1 MPAYA
6 PVWDMIQTVGRNKM
20 AHLGHRGGRSALKL
34 CPIGKY
40 AHRQPF
46 AYPPLRD
53 LCAPDLQVVDRVEQA
68 DIIVLSHSKDLLNC
82 ADILAGLGDQ
92 KIVLLSEEP
101 FWDTIWGADPFARDQ
116 QFDHNGQTLSFSVLN
131 HSTSGIFD
139 FDQIPYFLLTDHSY
153 AGRYAYRFRINAR
166 KSAADWKAHFA
177 APALQAA
184 FVAEKRL
191 GEKFAV
197 SFPQQDTYGLC
208 RFRSQLTAVYQT
220 GAYQRGAY
228 QTGDVLRAGLGWRKG
243 VVRQALPDWHLEKLL
258 ELDGRCRFVSA
269 LENTHQRTYVTE
281 KFFDA
286 FAVGGVPLYY
296 ASPAHRIHGIVPAGT
311 WVNLFGQTPE
321 QAVETIDAF
330 PFEDAFY
337 DRYTQAQAQLAD
349 LFCTPQAM
357 IHERARLR
365 DALIG
370 ALQTLTA

>member
-1 MPAYA
+1 
-6 PVWDMIQTVGRNKM
+6 MI
-20 AHLGHRGGRSALKL
+20 KL

-40 AHRQPF
+40 AHRQPL

-68 DIIVLSHSKDLLNC
+68 DIILIAHSKDLLNC

-101 FWDTIWGADPFARDQ
+101 FWDTIWGTDPFAREQ
-116 QFDHNGQTLSFSVLN
+116 RFDYNGQVISFTVLN
-131 HSTSGIFD
+131 HSTSRIFD
-139 FDQIPYFLLTDHSY
+139 FDRIPYFLMTDHSY
-153 AGRYAYRFRINAR
+153 SARYAYRFRVNAR
-166 KSAADWKAHFA
+166 KSAADWKTHFA
-177 APALQAA
+177 ALPLQAA

-191 GEKFAV
+191 NEKFAV
-197 SFPQQDTYGLC
+197 SFPEHDTYGLC
-208 RFRSQLTAVYQT
+208 RFRSQLTAAYQAGAYQT
-220 GAYQRGAY
+220 GPY

-243 VVRQALPDWHLEKLL
+243 ARRQALSDWHLEKLL

-269 LENTHQRTYVTE
+269 LENTHQPAYLTE

-296 ASPAHRIHGIVPAGT
+296 ASPAHRVHGAVPAGS
-311 WVNLFGQTPE
+311 WINLFGQSPE
-321 QAVETIDAF
+321 QAGESINAF
-330 PFEDAFY
+330 AFEGDFY

-357 IHERARLR
+357 LSERARLR
-365 DALIG
+365 AALIG

>member
-1 MPAYA
+1 
-6 PVWDMIQTVGRNKM
+6 MI
-20 AHLGHRGGRSALKL
+20 KL

-46 AYPPLRD
+46 AYPSLRD
-53 LCAPDLQVVDRVEQA
+53 LCEPDVQVVERVEQA
-68 DIIVLSHSKDLLNC
+68 DIILIAHSKDLLNC

-92 KIVLLSEEP
+92 KTVLLSEEP
-101 FWDTIWGADPFARDQ
+101 FCDTIWGADPFAREQ
-116 QFDHNGQTLSFSVLN
+116 QFDHNGRMLSFSVLN

-153 AGRYAYRFRINAR
+153 SARYAYRFRINAR

-191 GEKFAV
+191 NEKFAV
-197 SFPQQDTYGLC
+197 SFPEHDTYGLC
-208 RFRSQLTAVYQT
+208 RFRSQVTA
-220 GAYQRGAY
+220 AYRTGAY

-243 VVRQALPDWHLEKLL
+243 AVRQALSDWHLEKLL

-296 ASPAHRIHGIVPAGT
+296 ASPAHRVHGIVPAGS
-311 WVNLFGQTPE
+311 WINLFGQTPE
-321 QAVETIDAF
+321 QAVKTINAV
-330 PFEDAFY
+330 PFEDAFF

-357 IHERARLR
+357 VRERARLR
-365 DALIG
+365 AALIG
-370 ALQTLTA
+370 ALHPLIAGA